1 MLTRGAAMSDPT
13 TPPLE
18 PTKEQLKGAM
28 KAFKRR
34 LKLTRLDAESQLS
47 KNPLS
52 TGRGH
57 GIVAIVPPVDYPQ
70 AAWNELVRQN
80 KLKRAGQGLYEVV
93 TEEGAGPTAA

>member
-1 MLTRGAAMSDPT
+1 MPDPAPQ
-13 TPPLE
+13 PPAE
-18 PTKEQLKGAM
+18 PTREQLKGAM

-34 LKLTRLDAESQLS
+34 LKFTRLDAESQLS

-70 AAWNELVRQN
+70 YVWDELVRQG
-80 KLKRAGQGLYEVV
+80 KL
-93 TEEGAGPTAA
+93 